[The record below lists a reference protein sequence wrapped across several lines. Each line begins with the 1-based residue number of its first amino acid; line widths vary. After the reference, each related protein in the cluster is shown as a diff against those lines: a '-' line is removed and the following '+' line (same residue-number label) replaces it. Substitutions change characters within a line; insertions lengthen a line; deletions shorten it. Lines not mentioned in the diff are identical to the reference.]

1 MRDTDPV
8 LQRRRLRD
16 RLRKLRESCDFTQKA
31 VAEAM
36 DWSPS
41 KVIRIESGNV
51 GISVTDL
58 RILLQHYGVTD
69 RLVVDELVAIARAAK
84 MRPWWEKYKNNLSP
98 AFLAYLSYEGHASI
112 LRHFSPFR
120 VPGLLQ
126 TEEYMYEVFESNRVA
141 DRSGRISE
149 SDISLRAELR
159 IERQERLLGGG
170 GPELNF
176 ILDESVI
183 RRPVN
188 SRSVMRGQL
197 QHLLEM
203 AQEPK
208 ITLRVLP
215 LSVGMYPKCFNPYS
229 VLEFESSEQDL
240 VVYLEDVNVKTIRE
254 GYTGDAPDG
263 YSPSDYLE
271 VFFGL
276 EQVAPATG
284 TRDLLEQAME
294 DFT

>member
-16 RLRKLRESCDFTQKA
+16 KLRRLRESCDFTQKG

-58 RILLQHYGVTD
+58 RILLQHYRVTD
-69 RLVVDELVAIARAAK
+69 PLVVEDLVGIARAAK

-98 AFLAYLSYEGHASI
+98 AFLAYLSYEGHVSI
-112 LRHFSPFR
+112 LRQFAPFR
-120 VPGLLQ
+120 IPGLLQ

-141 DRSGRISE
+141 DKSGRISE

-159 IERQERLLGGG
+159 IERQERLLGPD

-183 RRPVN
+183 RRPAK

-197 QHLLEM
+197 HHLLEM
-203 AQEPK
+203 TENPK
-208 ITLRVLP
+208 VTLRVVP
-215 LSVGMYPKCFNPYS
+215 LSTGMYPKCFNPYS
-229 VLEFESSEQDL
+229 VLEFESTEQDL
-240 VVYLEDVNVKTIRE
+240 VVYLEDVNVKTIKE
-254 GYTGDAPDG
+254 GYAEDAPDG

-271 VFFGL
+271 VFFEL
-276 EQVAPATG
+276 EQVAPTTDA
-284 TRDLLEQAME
+284 RDLLEQAME
-294 DFT
+294 AFT